1 MTRRPK
7 LRTAAEASRG
17 DRLPRINLRVTKD
30 MLRRLKEKAQLTNRS
45 VNSVCRR
52 AIAELLKHP
61 V

>member
-52 AIAELLKHP
+52 AITKLLKD
-61 V
+61 